1 MLLLILP
8 QSSRQMMGRRR
19 GPAVAKSLAPV
30 PSSSSTA
37 SASAPAAPDDP
48 PEEVLGG
55 WTGWL
60 PRNYAAV
67 QILLTV
73 NTALLWWLGT
83 TDAVSTS
90 LTYVFNSMRE
100 TFSASK
106 NLEYSEEDMK

>member
-19 GPAVAKSLAPV
+19 GPAVAKSLALV
-30 PSSSSTA
+30 PSSSSTT
-37 SASAPAAPDDP
+37 ASAPAAPDDP

-60 PRNYAAV
+60 LRNYAAV

-100 TFSASK
+100 TFSGSK